1 MKTLRVVA
9 AGAPPRAVAGPATPP
24 KGARPA
30 SRPAPPGLGGAEAGT
45 LLLPGLHFGAAM
57 VFLLAGSAG
66 LIAVSHDLAAGNF
79 LSQRVAGVTHLFTL
93 GWLTTTIYGALY
105 QLLPVALGAPVR
117 SRAAGCVSFA
127 AHAPGA
133 AIFAC
138 GVALG
143 NVMLH
148 HAGIALVAT
157 GVLLLVAN
165 LGLSLP
171 AARERDVTWAAVAL
185 ALTALVSTLLLGV
198 VLLHNLHTGFLLE
211 ARVRVLSIHLH
222 VAIVGWALVMMVGMS
237 HRLLPMFL
245 LAHGANAGWT
255 RRALLLIP
263 TGLTILVAAL
273 ALRVRW
279 MEWMGLV
286 VLEAG
291 VVCYLVQCRV
301 FFAARIRPALDVGLR
316 FSAIALCMVAAS
328 AAMGPILMA
337 LGGVRQ
343 PRLAVAYV
351 TTGLLGGVV
360 LFTVGQFYKIVPFL
374 AWISRFRSRVGKG
387 AVPTVAD
394 LYSAKVARVQ
404 LVIMAAAVLS
414 ISAGVLAGAGVLV
427 RLGAVGFAAGVV
439 IFAAQVMRVAGWTRA
454 AGG

>member
-1 MKTLRVVA
+1 MR
-9 AGAPPRAVAGPATPP
+9 
-24 KGARPA
+24 
-30 SRPAPPGLGGAEAGT
+30 SAPPGLGGAEDGT
-45 LLLPGLHFGAAM
+45 LLLPALHFGAAM
-57 VFLLAGSAG
+57 VYLLGGSVG
-66 LIAVSHDLAAGNF
+66 LIAVSRDLAAGNF
-79 LSQRVAGVTHLFTL
+79 LSQHVAGVTHLFTL
-93 GWLTTTIYGALY
+93 GWLNTTIYGALY

-117 SRAAGCVSFA
+117 SRAAGYVSFA
-127 AHAPGA
+127 AHVPGA

-148 HAGIALVAT
+148 HVGVALVAT

-165 LGLSLP
+165 VGLSLP

-198 VLLHNLHTGFLLE
+198 VLLHNLHAGFLLE

-263 TGLTILVAAL
+263 AGLAMLVTAL

-279 MEWMGLV
+279 VEWAGLV

-291 VVCYLVQCRV
+291 VVCYLVQCRA
-301 FFAARIRPALDVGLR
+301 FFAARVRPKLDAGLR
-316 FSAIALCMVAAS
+316 FSAVALCLIAAS
-328 AAMGPILMA
+328 AAMGPILLTA
-337 LGGVRQ
+337 GGVRQ
-343 PRLAVAYV
+343 SRLAVAYV
-351 TTGLLGGVV
+351 ITGLLGGVV

-374 AWISRFRSRVGKG
+374 AWISRFRSRVGRE
-387 AVPTVAD
+387 AVPMVAD

-404 LVIMAAAVLS
+404 LVIMTAAVLS
-414 ISAGVLAGAGVLV
+414 LSAGVLAGSGVLV
-427 RLGAVGFAAGVV
+427 RLGAAGFAAGIV
-439 IFAAQVMRVAGWTRA
+439 IFAAQVMRVAGWTRD